1 MADLI
6 TIKQVGELIGQ
17 KSQPAVHAWLKRFG
31 VAKVRRLSEFN
42 KEKRVYVNRG
52 DVMVVLENKKTQV
65 KQPKTAGAAND
76 SNVKPAK
83 VSKQVAR
90 PADDDLITIVE
101 AMSLLGVKGQGS
113 VHSFVKSH
121 RIAKVLEGKRVYV
134 SKAAILEA
142 KDQPTP
148 TSSGVQV
155 KQDKPNPFKKFES
168 NPKLIAWDKGSYR
181 GWAVAAVSDV
191 SSSTVTMLTDYGKS
205 YMWPHV
211 TMSKAIAEGKAFY
224 MEPHEMLRFVS
235 LQLLR
240 VKSGHGELPSIVK
253 ELTELAERLKQVKV
267 DLTKV
272 SVDSVEAKSSPED
285 LDLDIEE
292 EEVVDGTEES

>member
-6 TIKQVGELIGQ
+6 TVKQVGELIGQ
-17 KSQPAVHAWLKRFG
+17 GSQPAVHSWLKKNQIG
-31 VAKVRRLSEFN
+31 KIK
-42 KEKRVYVNRG
+42 KETRTFVNRG
-52 DVMVVLENKKTQV
+52 DVMVALEKRDARV
-65 KQPKTAGAAND
+65 KQTRDAGVAND

-83 VSKQVAR
+83 ASKQVVR

-142 KDQPTP
+142 KDSPAP
-148 TSSGVQV
+148 AGGSAQV
-155 KQDKPNPFKKFES
+155 KADKPNPFKKFEG

-191 SSSTVTMLTDYGKS
+191 SPSTVTMLADYGKS

-240 VKSGHGELPSIVK
+240 VKGGHDELPGIVK

-272 SVDSVEAKSSPED
+272 GVETKSTPKDS
-285 LDLDIEE
+285 DLDIEE
-292 EEVVDGTEES
+292 EEVVDESVRTEA